1 MSYTHLLYHIVF
13 RPKNNAPV
21 IKIEHE
27 EHLYRYIWGFIKQKN
42 CVLYRIGGMPDHIHM
57 FVQLPPTYAVSDFM
71 RDIKTATNMY
81 MKSNTDLFPRFNG
94 WAKAYCALSYSWL
107 EKDKIINYIKNQKEH
122 HKRVSFRDE
131 LLTLLREFGVEVNKI
146 GRAHV

>member
-27 EHLYRYIWGFIKQKN
+27 EHLYRYIWGFIKQKD

-71 RDIKTATNMY
+71 RDIKTATNIY
-81 MKSNTDLFPRFNG
+81 
-94 WAKAYCALSYSWL
+94 
-107 EKDKIINYIKNQKEH
+107 EE
-122 HKRVSFRDE
+122 
-131 LLTLLREFGVEVNKI
+131 
-146 GRAHV
+146 